1 MRTWG
6 GGLARLFGRGRRE
19 AATDRV
25 ARIWEEHD
33 SVLSTPACQEGR
45 TLHLL
50 QQQPWAQHVHVER
63 TLNRA
68 VQYGRK

>member
-1 MRTWG
+1 MTNSEE
-6 GGLARLFGRGRRE
+6 E

-25 ARIWEEHD
+25 ARIWEEYD
-33 SVLSTPACQEGR
+33 SVLSMTSMPGR
-45 TLHLL
+45 TTLHLL
-50 QQQPWAQHVHVER
+50 QQQPWYQHVHMER